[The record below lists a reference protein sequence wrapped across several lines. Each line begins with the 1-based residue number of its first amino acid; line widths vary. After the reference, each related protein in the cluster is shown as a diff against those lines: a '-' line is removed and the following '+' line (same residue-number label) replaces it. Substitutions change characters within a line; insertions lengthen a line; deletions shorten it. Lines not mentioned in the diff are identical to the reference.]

1 MTDRTSLSFEFPA
14 CRRRRI
20 EADFSGGEITSNG
33 GVLLLRQAD
42 RLLGLTASVAGRLA
56 DARQRGKVEHGFT
69 AMLRQRVFALALG
82 YEDVNDHA
90 ALRFDLALQT
100 AAGRDRALA
109 SPSTLSRF
117 ENAAGRAWAWRV
129 HEVLVAGFIA
139 SFDAPPEELILD
151 FDATDDAMH
160 GKQEGRF
167 FHGYY
172 DHYCFLPLYV
182 FCGERLLVSYLRPS
196 KIDGA
201 KHAWAILVLLVKKLR
216 QAWPGVRIVFRG
228 DGGFCRHQ
236 DAWLVRAPRR
246 RLHRR
251 PGQEQAA
258 QPARRVVDGDGG
270 KGLRGKRRQA
280 APVRRVHLRR
290 RDLEADAPGDRA
302 HRGRSQGRQPALH
315 RHQPG
320 RSGRKNSTRSFTARR
335 GDMENRIKEQQLDL
349 FADRTSC
356 HKWWPNQFRLLLSSL
371 AYTLLE
377 TIRRIGLEGTDM
389 ARAQAGTIRLKL
401 LKIGAVILRNS
412 RRVRFHLSSACPNK
426 ACLCGQPKGLRIA
439 AENAPDPC
447 EKPSARQAGPG
458 AAQDHEKTAIE
469 RATPKSAPR
478 DGKTSARSFEPA
490 QRDHGRQISGLAR
503 KIHERGTAKPYNAL

>member
-1 MTDRTSLSFEFPA
+1 MIQLVRMTKREDLTVTDCSSLSFEFPA
-14 CRRRRI
+14 CRKRRV

-42 RLLGLTASVAGRLA
+42 RLIGLTACVARRLT
-56 DARQRGKVEHGFT
+56 DARQRGKVEHGFA

-90 ALRFDLALQT
+90 DLRHDLALQT
-100 AAGRDRALA
+100 AAERDRALA

-117 ENAAGRAWAWRV
+117 ENAAGRDWAWST
-129 HEVLVAGFIA
+129 HEVLVACFIA
-139 SFDAPPEELILD
+139 SHSEPPEELILD
-151 FDATDDAMH
+151 FDATDDAVH

-201 KHAWAILVLLVKKLR
+201 KHAWAILALLVKKLR
-216 QAWPGVRIVFRG
+216 QAWPGVRIIFRG
-228 DGGFCRHQ
+228 DGGFCRHKML
-236 DAWLVRAPRR
+236 DWCDSHGIGYIVGLAKNARLNDLCAPTMEAAEKGFAASGVKQRLFAEFAYAAGTWSCERR
-246 RLHRR
+246 VIGRIEHGPKGANPRYIVTNLD
-251 PGQEQAA
+251 GAA
-258 QPARRVVDGDGG
+258 QELYEKLYCA
-270 KGLRGKRRQA
+270 
-280 APVRRVHLRR
+280 
-290 RDLEADAPGDRA
+290 
-302 HRGRSQGRQPALH
+302 
-315 RHQPG
+315 
-320 RSGRKNSTRSFTARR
+320 R

-371 AYTLLE
+371 AYMLLE
-377 TIRRIGLEGTDM
+377 TIRRIGLAGTEM

-412 RRVRFHLSSACPNK
+412 RRVRVMLSSACPDK
-426 ACLCGQPKGLRIA
+426 ALFMLA
-439 AENAPDPC
+439 AE
-447 EKPSARQAGPG
+447 RLVPG
-458 AAQDHEKTAIE
+458 
-469 RATPKSAPR
+469 
-478 DGKTSARSFEPA
+478 
-490 QRDHGRQISGLAR
+490 
-503 KIHERGTAKPYNAL
+503 

>member
-1 MTDRTSLSFEFPA
+1 MTDCTSLSFEFPA

-56 DARQRGKVEHGFT
+56 DARQRGNVEHGFT

-151 FDATDDAMH
+151 FDATGDAVH

-228 DGGFCRHQ
+228 DGGFCRHKMLGWCERHGVGYIVGL
-236 DAWLVRAPRR
+236 AKNK
-246 RLHRR
+246 RLNRL
-251 PGQEQAA
+251 AA
-258 QPARRVVDGDGG
+258 SWMETAEKGFAASGVKQRLFGEFTYAAGTWKRTRRVIARIEHGPKGANPRYIVTNLEGG
-270 KGLRGKRRQA
+270 AQELYEKLYCA
-280 APVRRVHLRR
+280 
-290 RDLEADAPGDRA
+290 
-302 HRGRSQGRQPALH
+302 
-315 RHQPG
+315 
-320 RSGRKNSTRSFTARR
+320 R

-377 TIRRIGLEGTDM
+377 TIRRIGLAGTDM

-426 ACLCGQPKGLRIA
+426 ALFMRT
-439 AENAPDPC
+439 AERLDP
-447 EKPSARQAGPG
+447 G
-458 AAQDHEKTAIE
+458 
-469 RATPKSAPR
+469 
-478 DGKTSARSFEPA
+478 
-490 QRDHGRQISGLAR
+490 
-503 KIHERGTAKPYNAL
+503 